1 MTSPQVLVVEDERIV
16 AKAIQNELRSMGYRV
31 PVTAATA
38 EEAVDRALETHPDV
52 ILMDIVL
59 KGERDGV
66 SAAEEVRSRLDIP
79 VVFLTAYGDE
89 ETLRRAKASEPFGY
103 LLKPYEEKE
112 LHTTIEMALYKHRVE
127 KRLRDMN
134 RWLDATLRSIAD
146 AVVAT
151 DARQY
156 IRLMNAGAERML
168 GRAQAAVS
176 GEDLTAMCRLVC
188 EKNTAVLESTAK
200 QSIRTG
206 EPVDFPAGT
215 CLQRPDARRIPVEG
229 SVAPIHDDEGNF
241 TGLVV
246 VLRDATAR
254 QQVEKLQQQNAE
266 HLRHAEKME
275 AIGRLAGGVAHE
287 FNNLLTAILGNTSL
301 VLSTM
306 PRSDPSAHQVVQ
318 IETAA
323 LRAAEVV
330 RQLFAFSGR
339 GGAALGV
346 VNLNDTV
353 RQTVDA
359 MRVALDKRIQ
369 LEVELANDL
378 WPIHGDRAQLAEMLR
393 NLCHNAQD
401 AMAETGGALVLATS
415 NVTQDKEQRHGPWR
429 APAGDYVKLSV
440 SDTGR
445 GMPAKLQ
452 EHIFEPFVTTKEP
465 GQGNGLGLALVF
477 GIVEEHHG
485 WIECASEPGQGT
497 RLAIYL
503 PRYGQNVETPAR
515 PAVLPAQRGVAT
527 ILLADDEPMIRDL
540 ATNILQRYGY
550 QVLLAEDGLQA
561 VEMYQRD
568 KDHIDL
574 VILDLAMPRLT
585 GDDAFRRLVAIDP
598 NVRVL
603 LSSGYFPEDL
613 AITET
618 QVLGFINKP
627 YRHEELLNSIRAALK
642 HEREPGGAKPFVE

>member
-1 MTSPQVLVVEDERIV
+1 
-16 AKAIQNELRSMGYRV
+16 
-31 PVTAATA
+31 
-38 EEAVDRALETHPDV
+38 
-52 ILMDIVL
+52 
-59 KGERDGV
+59 
-66 SAAEEVRSRLDIP
+66 
-79 VVFLTAYGDE
+79 
-89 ETLRRAKASEPFGY
+89 
-103 LLKPYEEKE
+103 
-112 LHTTIEMALYKHRVE
+112 MALYKHRIE
-127 KRLRDMN
+127 KRLREMN
-134 RWLDATLRSIAD
+134 RWLDATLRSITD

-151 DARQY
+151 DGRQY
-156 IRLMNAGAERML
+156 VRLLNPAAERLL
-168 GRAQAAVS
+168 GCPPPLAH
-176 GEDLTAMCRLVC
+176 GKDLSALCRLTC
-188 EKNTAVLESTAK
+188 GANTTILETTAK
-200 QSIRTG
+200 QAIRDGQAVDLPTG
-206 EPVDFPAGT
+206 TTLAGRNERT
-215 CLQRPDARRIPVEG
+215 IPVEG

-246 VLRDATAR
+246 VLRDITAR
-254 QQVEKLQQQNAE
+254 QQVEQLQRQNAE

-301 VLSTM
+301 VLATM
-306 PRSDPSAHQVVQ
+306 PRGDANAHQIVQ

-339 GGAALGV
+339 AGV
-346 VNLNDTV
+346 TLEMVNLNDSI
-353 RQTVDA
+353 RQTAEVLRRSLDA
-359 MRVALDKRIQ
+359 RIQ
-369 LEVELANDL
+369 LSLNLATDL
-378 WPIHGDRAQLAEMLR
+378 WPIRGDRSQLGELLR
-393 NLCHNAQD
+393 NLCHNALD
-401 AMAETGGALVLATS
+401 AMVENGGTLTLATA
-415 NVTQDKEQRHGPWR
+415 NVTLDKERQHGPWR
-429 APAGDYVKLSV
+429 APAGEYVQLSV

-445 GMPAKLQ
+445 GMTQ
-452 EHIFEPFVTTKEP
+452 EVQERIFEPFFTTKEP
-465 GQGNGLGLALVF
+465 GQGTGLGLALVF

-485 WIECASEPGQGT
+485 WIECASEPEHGT

-503 PRYGQNVETPAR
+503 PRYGQNVEMPAR
-515 PAVLPAQRGVAT
+515 PAAGVPTQRGVAT

-561 VEMYQRD
+561 VEIYQRE

-585 GDDAFRRLVAIDP
+585 GDDAFRRLIAIDP

-613 AITET
+613 SIAEG

-627 YRHEELLNSIRAALK
+627 YRHEELLSTIRAALQ
-642 HEREPGGAKPFVE
+642 HPRASAPEKPFVE